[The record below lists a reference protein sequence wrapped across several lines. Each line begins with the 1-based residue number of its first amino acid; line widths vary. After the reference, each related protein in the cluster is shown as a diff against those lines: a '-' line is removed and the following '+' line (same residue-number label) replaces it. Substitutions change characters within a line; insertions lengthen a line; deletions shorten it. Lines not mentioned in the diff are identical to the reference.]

1 MKYMKYPPLA
11 RCIFADSWFASLKTV
26 LALRDHLGLH
36 FTGPIKTATSN
47 YPIEAMRFTLSK
59 MQRGEHMVL
68 KCLDVPDCW
77 AVGWHDHHFKCYVTT
92 HGVTTPGKSAPKRRQ
107 DVAGTNY
114 LKEIPRPEIIAKY
127 QGEMGWVDRH
137 NNFRQGT
144 LHLAKMWKTKK
155 WQ

>member
-1 MKYMKYPPLA
+1 MCVKGPWECVSTLKFRKGRWQWLRKNGVTAIVPLLHVLHLCDALALNEIHEVPPLA

-59 MQRGEHMVL
+59 MERGEHMVL

-77 AVGWHDHHFKCYVTT
+77 AVGWHDHYF
-92 HGVTTPGKSAPKRRQ
+92 
-107 DVAGTNY
+107 
-114 LKEIPRPEIIAKY
+114 
-127 QGEMGWVDRH
+127 
-137 NNFRQGT
+137 
-144 LHLAKMWKTKK
+144 
-155 WQ
+155 